1 MIKNFEDFQ
10 KLGKDNADLVAKT
23 FSSSQKSAQS
33 VATEVQDFTKKS
45 FEAGSAFVEKLFG
58 VKSLDKAIEL
68 QNEFAKSSYEGFV
81 AHTTK
86 LGEIYAD
93 AAKEAAKPFEAA
105 FAKAQAK

>member
-10 KLGKDNADLVAKT
+10 KLGKDNADLVAKS
-23 FSSSQKSAQS
+23 FSSSQKSAQAI
-33 VATEVQDFTKKS
+33 ATEVQDFSKKS

-81 AHTTK
+81 AYTTK

-93 AAKEAAKPFEAA
+93 AAKEVTKPIEAA